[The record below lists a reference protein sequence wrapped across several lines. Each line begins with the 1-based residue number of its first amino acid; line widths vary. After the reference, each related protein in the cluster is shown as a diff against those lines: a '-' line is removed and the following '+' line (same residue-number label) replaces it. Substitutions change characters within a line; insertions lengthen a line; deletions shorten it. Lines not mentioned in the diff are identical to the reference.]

1 MAKKKRNKFKSW
13 LQLVRIPNIFTVPGD
28 ILAGHAAV
36 TAFTDFSLFT
46 FLMLC
51 LASALLY
58 CGGLVLNDCFD
69 YEEDLR
75 ERPKRP
81 LPSGAIS
88 LQEAYAGW
96 LVMTAGSLLICRIL
110 SPVSFKIA
118 LTIVI
123 LVILY
128 NGPARKFP
136 KLAFIVMGLCRGFN
150 ILLGAST
157 AWNSENMALNISPI
171 FITETLYILAV
182 TYIAYN
188 ETRKLPKQVWC
199 KMPFFVS
206 VAGIVLGVI
215 IYGSDA
221 INLYSICA
229 GLIFL
234 TVTFKICNSLND
246 SLPVKMIP
254 PKIGQL
260 IRNLML
266 LQVAFTVMAGKD
278 YWWLALILLA
288 AVPFA
293 SRISRKFY
301 SS

>member
-1 MAKKKRNKFKSW
+1 MSKKKRNKLNSW

-36 TAFTDFSLFT
+36 TLFTDFSLYK

-88 LQEAYAGW
+88 LQEAYVGW
-96 LVMTAGSLLICRIL
+96 LIMTAAALLICRIL

-136 KLAFIVMGLCRGFN
+136 KIAFLVMGLCRGFN

-157 AWNSENMALNISPI
+157 AWESESMALNISPI

-188 ETRKLPKQVWC
+188 ETRKLPKQIWC
-199 KMPFFVS
+199 KMPFIIS
-206 VAGIVLGVI
+206 VVGSIYCVIIHSPNAIGLCVCVLFLGVT
-215 IYGSDA
+215 Y
-221 INLYSICA
+221 
-229 GLIFL
+229 
-234 TVTFKICNSLND
+234 KICNSLND

-266 LQVAFTVMAGKD
+266 LQAAFTVLAKKE
-278 YWWLALILLA
+278 YWWLSLLILIA
-288 AVPFA
+288 IPFA
-293 SRISRKFY
+293 TRISRKFY

>member
-1 MAKKKRNKFKSW
+1 MSKKKKSKFKNW

-36 TAFTDFSLFT
+36 TLFTDFSLTT

-96 LVMTAGSLLICRIL
+96 LIMTAAALLICRVI
-110 SPVSFKIA
+110 SPISFKIA

-136 KLAFIVMGLCRGFN
+136 KLAFLIMGLCRGFN
-150 ILLGAST
+150 ILLGASS
-157 AWNSENMALNISPI
+157 AWDSSNMALNVSPI

-188 ETRKLPKQVWC
+188 ETSKLPKQIWC
-199 KMPFFVS
+199 KMPFFVA
-206 VAGIVLGVI
+206 VAGSLYCVMVHSPNVIGICVCLLFLGVT
-215 IYGSDA
+215 Y
-221 INLYSICA
+221 
-229 GLIFL
+229 
-234 TVTFKICNSLND
+234 KICSTLNST
-246 SLPVKMIP
+246 LPVKMIP

-266 LQVAFTVMAGKD
+266 LQAAFTVLAKPE
-278 YWWLALILLA
+278 YWVLALIILLA
-288 AVPFA
+288 IPFA
-293 SRISRKFY
+293 TRISRKFY

>member
-1 MAKKKRNKFKSW
+1 MKKRLRNKFKSW

-36 TAFTDFSLFT
+36 TVFTDFSLFK

-88 LQEAYAGW
+88 MQEAYAGW
-96 LVMTAGSLLICRIL
+96 LIMTAASLLICRML
-110 SPVSFKIA
+110 SPASFKIA

-128 NGPARKFP
+128 NGPARKLP
-136 KLAFIVMGLCRGFN
+136 KLAFIIMGLCRGFN

-157 AWNSENMALNISPI
+157 AWGTDSLALNISPI

-182 TYIAYN
+182 TFIAYN
-188 ETRKLPKQVWC
+188 ETRKLPKQIWC
-199 KMPFFVS
+199 RMPLYIS
-206 VAGIVLGVI
+206 VIGSVYCIMIHGFNVIGLCVCLLYLGVTM
-215 IYGSDA
+215 A
-221 INLYSICA
+221 
-229 GLIFL
+229 
-234 TVTFKICNSLND
+234 ICNSLNK

-266 LQVAFTVMAGKD
+266 LQAAFTVMAD
-278 YWWLALILLA
+278 PEYLWFAVIILA
-288 AVPFA
+288 AVPVA
-293 SRISRKFY
+293 SRVSRKFY

>member
-1 MAKKKRNKFKSW
+1 MAPKKRKKLDSW

-36 TAFTDFSLFT
+36 TAFTDFSF
-46 FLMLC
+46 FKFSMLC

-96 LVMTAGSLLICRIL
+96 LIMTAASLLICRML
-110 SPVSFKIA
+110 SPASFKIA
-118 LTIVI
+118 ITIVI

-136 KLAFIVMGLCRGFN
+136 KFAFIVMGLCRGFN

-157 AWNSENMALNISPI
+157 AWQSESLALNISPI

-188 ETRKLPKQVWC
+188 ETRKLPKPLWC

-206 VAGIVLGVI
+206 LAGIVLSVI
-215 IYGSDA
+215 IYGAAA
-221 INLYSICA
+221 INIYSICFS
-229 GLIFL
+229 LVFL
-234 TVTFKICNSLND
+234 TVTLKICNSLDD

-266 LQVAFTVMAGKD
+266 LQAAFTVMAGKD
-278 YWWLALILLA
+278 YWWLALILVA

>member
-1 MAKKKRNKFKSW
+1 MSKKKRNKLDSW
-13 LQLVRIPNIFTVPGD
+13 LQLIRIPNIFTVPGD

-36 TAFTDFSLFT
+36 TAFTDFSLYK

-96 LVMTAGSLLICRIL
+96 LIMTAASLLICRIL

-118 LTIVI
+118 LSIVI

-136 KLAFIVMGLCRGFN
+136 KVAFLVMGLCRGFN

-157 AWNSENMALNISPI
+157 AWESENMALNVSPV

-188 ETRKLPKQVWC
+188 ETRKLPKQIWC
-199 KMPFFVS
+199 KMPFFIS
-206 VAGIVLGVI
+206 IAGSIYCVIIHGPNVIGLCVCLLFLGVT
-215 IYGSDA
+215 Y
-221 INLYSICA
+221 
-229 GLIFL
+229 
-234 TVTFKICNSLND
+234 KICNSLND

-266 LQVAFTVMAGKD
+266 LQAAFTVLAKPE
-278 YWWLALILLA
+278 YWWLSLVILLA
-288 AVPFA
+288 IPFA
-293 SRISRKFY
+293 TRISRKFY